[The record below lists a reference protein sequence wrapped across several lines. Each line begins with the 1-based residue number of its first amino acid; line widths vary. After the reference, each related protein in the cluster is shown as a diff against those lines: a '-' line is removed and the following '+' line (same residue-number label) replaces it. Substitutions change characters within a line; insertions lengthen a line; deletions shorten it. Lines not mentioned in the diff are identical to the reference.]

1 MGMGMV
7 TRAAKYAVYLAICCF
22 FYKMCERCIGKMCKK
37 RDPWNIQEEVQGA
50 ELAAGHVFKP
60 DGMLGFWGEFYLTLR
75 DGRLILWADQTRTGI
90 RGEFVLAGATAE
102 RSATRAD
109 EDDKLYFTVTHPDQ
123 GVREFY
129 VISEQRREQWL
140 TIINATAGTLR
151 NADKVLFGMLFKI
164 GGLTKTTWED
174 RWCVCA
180 GPNLVYYVNKTDD
193 YPGGI
198 LHLPGASVRDVQ
210 HLGKKYAIEIIQDKS
225 SPLSRKKNKKY
236 LFATE
241 SQGQQMQWLAV
252 LRRNTADEV
261 QEAGGVGAVVANP
274 LLAAAGGGV
283 QMSGTGG
290 GAAEGEVGSQR
301 PTSKMRGPLEKKQ
314 KSVFGGWQKRYFVLE
329 PGERGAVKLLYFE
342 TQEKADSNGS
352 MKGFVDL
359 SDILP
364 DNKPKRLDATELT
377 FTCKGK
383 LYTLRAPTPQD
394 RDEWVLEMNKWRD
407 YAVSLKETRRSL
419 AAAPPQ

>member
-1 MGMGMV
+1 MFGMGMV

-60 DGMLGFWGEFYLTLR
+60 DGMLGFWGEFYLVVR

-90 RGEFVLAGATAE
+90 RGEYVLAGATAE

-109 EDDKLYFTVTHPDQ
+109 EEEKLYFTLTHPDQ

-140 TIINATAGTLR
+140 TIINATAASLR

-164 GGLTKTTWED
+164 GGLTKTTWEE

-180 GPNLVYYVNKTDD
+180 GTQLIYYVSKTDD
-193 YPGGI
+193 LPGGA
-198 LHLPGASVRDVQ
+198 LYLTGASVRDVQ
-210 HLGKKYAIEIIQDKS
+210 HLGKKHAIEIIQDKS

-241 SQGQQMQWLAV
+241 SHGAQTQWLEV
-252 LRRNTADEV
+252 LRRNTTSADEA
-261 QEAGGVGAVVANP
+261 QIINP
-274 LLAAAGGGV
+274 VLAAGGGV
-283 QMSGTGG
+283 QMTSTAGL
-290 GAAEGEVGSQR
+290 AGEAVGPQR
-301 PTSKMRGPLEKKQ
+301 PTNKMRGILEKKQ
-314 KSVFGGWQKRYFVLE
+314 KSVFGGWQKRFFVLD
-329 PGERGAVKLLYFE
+329 PGERGDIKLFYFE
-342 TQEKADSNGS
+342 NQEKADSKGS
-352 MKGFVDL
+352 MKGFVVL
-359 SDILP
+359 ADIMTE
-364 DNKPKRLDATELT
+364 NKPKRLDATELI

-394 RDEWVLEMNKWRD
+394 RDEWILELNSWRD
-407 YAVSLKETRRSL
+407 FAVHLKEARASL
-419 AAAPPQ
+419 SAAPPQ